1 MVFDGFMEASSAG
14 EALQPYLTMGNDT
27 PALAPEKRCQLP
39 LRAVLHHT
47 QDALDERFVAACAQA
62 THTGSCQV
70 QLVCED
76 GRADTGR
83 TLIPEPSNLTAEAL
97 ASGVRRGQ

>member
-1 MVFDGFMEASSAG
+1 
-14 EALQPYLTMGNDT
+14 MGNDT

-39 LRAVLHHT
+39 LRAVLYHT
-47 QDALDERFVAACAQA
+47 QDALDQRFVAACAQA
-62 THTGSCQV
+62 THTGNGQV

-76 GRADTGR
+76 GRADTSR
-83 TLIPEPSNLTAEAL
+83 TLIPEPANLTAEAL